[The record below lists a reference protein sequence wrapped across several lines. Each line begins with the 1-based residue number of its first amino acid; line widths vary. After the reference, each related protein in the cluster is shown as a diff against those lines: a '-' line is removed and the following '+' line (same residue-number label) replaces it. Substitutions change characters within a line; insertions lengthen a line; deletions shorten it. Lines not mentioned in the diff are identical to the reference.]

1 MINKDILISAIVMVL
16 IDYFYL
22 SSVSN
27 YFNNQLLKIQ
37 NEKIKLD
44 YLAAIICYIF
54 LVFGLYYFVLKN
66 KRPIKDAFFLGLTI
80 YMVYETTNK
89 AIFKNWDWKTVFM
102 DGIWGGILFAI
113 TTYLTYKI
121 KKLLAKN

>member
-1 MINKDILISAIVMVL
+1 MINKDILISAIVMVV

-27 YFNNQLLKIQ
+27 YFNNLLLKIQ

-44 YLAAIICYIF
+44 YSAAILCYIF

-66 KRPIKDAFFLGLTI
+66 NRPVKDAFFLGLII
-80 YMVYETTNK
+80 YMVYEATNK

-113 TTYLTYKI
+113 TTFLTYKI
-121 KKLLAKN
+121 KNYKLKK